1 MVELDE
7 RVLSEARTRNTLS
20 VDDLLRRVEQ
30 YHTTEKPGTPEDTLI
45 EYARALADTSVS
57 FDARSDALNERDIE
71 FSGGMVRRELDERLT
86 NTESWNGEKAL
97 YAVGD
102 GRVSVYPTRWHDA
115 LGETTDLTEC
125 ITFIQDASA
134 FQEARG
140 IGTEEG
146 VSEGIVFDVATVI
159 GELEPDEAAARLEE
173 QKERGEIIEDATTG
187 PSGGLKPRDA
197 AESGASELPPV
208 IDIRDAL
215 DDIEASTEPDVSD
228 EIDGIRE
235 SLAEFS
241 ERDRAGQDSILS
253 DIERRIIGLR
263 EQLGDNADRR
273 AEGILNRIQTYRD
286 TSADDSA
293 TLSLSGGALLNS
305 ENDPVDVTDHHG
317 GVATLDGTLVNGGD
331 TRKAVAILTMYTDDG
346 KAIKTI
352 ETRTVSL
359 DPDERSTIE
368 QTIYVPENASSYTVA
383 AFDADDGRAIDDGR
397 PES

>member
-1 MVELDE
+1 M
-7 RVLSEARTRNTLS
+7 
-20 VDDLLRRVEQ
+20 LRRVEQ

-57 FDARSDALNERDIE
+57 FDARSDALNERDTE

-86 NTESWNGEKAL
+86 NAESWNGEKTL

-102 GRVSVYPTRWHDA
+102 GRVSVYPTQWHDA

-146 VSEGIVFDVATVI
+146 VPEGIVFDVATVV

-173 QKERGEIIEDATTG
+173 RKERGEIIEDATTG

-263 EQLGDNADRR
+263 EQLGGNADRR
-273 AEGILNRIQTYRD
+273 AEVILNRIQTYRD

-317 GVATLDGTLVNGGD
+317 GIATFDGTLVNGGD

-383 AFDADDGRAIDDGR
+383 TFDADDGRAINDGR